1 MRRTYAYNSITI
13 GTLVG
18 ILVVFS
24 TESLALG
31 IITMLAVSAVGFVLI
46 RLIENA
52 LYSGVD
58 KAVDAA
64 VDAYGRHKA
73 KKASA
78 QITVQNVQ
86 DRKLPVNRWP
96 KD

>member
-18 ILVVFS
+18 ILVVVS
-24 TESLALG
+24 TENLALG
-31 IITMLAVSAVGFVLI
+31 IIALLAVSVVGFIVI

-52 LYSGVD
+52 LYAGMN

-73 KKASA
+73 KKACAQPAQSSA
-78 QITVQNVQ
+78 EAGANAPSG
-86 DRKLPVNRWP
+86 RRR
-96 KD
+96 

>member
-18 ILVVFS
+18 ILVVLS
-24 TESLALG
+24 TENLALG
-31 IITMLAVSAVGFVLI
+31 IIALLAVSVVGFLVI

-52 LYSGVD
+52 LYAGMN

-73 KKASA
+73 KKACAQPAQGSA
-78 QITVQNVQ
+78 EAGANAVPG
-86 DRKLPVNRWP
+86 RKC
-96 KD
+96 